1 MGFQIQDGTGSSKK
15 AKVSNSNKL
24 FVESVIRSERE
35 EEGILGEAYNV
46 STGFVRLT
54 SANQSSVLYFKNN
67 EDVDLIVTEFLFA
80 VRDSTGGTTRHIRVD
95 IIKNPISMGSGSG
108 TDLNI
113 SNINFGSSNTVN
125 SDSEIGQEGSTLN
138 NGTTYLLLVAPLD
151 NLTTEVASTIIPK
164 GSSIGVNVVPPTS
177 NTALDVNV
185 EIKLHKLTEEL
196 L

>member
-15 AKVSNSNKL
+15 VKVSSSNKL
-24 FVESVIRSERE
+24 SVDSVIRSERE
-35 EEGILGEAYNV
+35 EEGLLGEAYNI

-80 VRDSTGGTTRHIRVD
+80 VRNSAGGTTNHIRVD
-95 IIKNPISMGSGSG
+95 IIKNPTSMGSGSG

-113 SNINFGSSNTVN
+113 SNTNFGSSNTVN

-138 NGTTYLLLVAPLD
+138 GGTTYLPLVAPVE
-151 NLTTEVASTIIPK
+151 NLTTELASTIIPK

>member
-15 AKVSNSNKL
+15 AKVSSSNKL
-24 FVESVIRSERE
+24 SVESVIRSERE
-35 EEGILGEAYNV
+35 EVGILGESYNV

-95 IIKNPISMGSGSG
+95 IIKNPASMSSGSG

-138 NGTTYLLLVAPLD
+138 RGTTYLLLVAPVD
-151 NLTTEVASTIIPK
+151 DLTTEVSSTIIPK

>member
-24 FVESVIRSERE
+24 SVESVIRSERE

-177 NTALDVNV
+177 NTALEVNV
-185 EIKLHKLTEEL
+185 EMKLHKLTEEL